1 MPTAAHSA
9 IGGDD
14 ALNADLLESFRDTVK
29 IQTFSFPF
37 IPLHVRT
44 NRHILM
50 IVMSA
55 GFRARK
61 TALIRPPTQCS

>member
-37 IPLHVRT
+37 IP
-44 NRHILM
+44 
-50 IVMSA
+50 
-55 GFRARK
+55 RANEQAHFDDSDECRVSSPENCAY
-61 TALIRPPTQCS
+61 TPPHAM